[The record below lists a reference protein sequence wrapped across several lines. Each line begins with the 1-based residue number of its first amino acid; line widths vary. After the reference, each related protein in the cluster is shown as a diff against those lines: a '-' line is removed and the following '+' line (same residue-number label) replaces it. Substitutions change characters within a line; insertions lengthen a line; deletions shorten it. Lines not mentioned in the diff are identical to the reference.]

1 MPPSSSLTFISRPS
15 RTKTSMVRSMRAA
28 NSSSVHGRNSSACRN
43 GYTVRPSCTRPVRLM
58 RRLFW
63 KQQAT
68 HDDAVNRCTTL
79 LRK

>member
-1 MPPSSSLTFISRPS
+1 
-15 RTKTSMVRSMRAA
+15 MVRSMRSEAVL
-28 NSSSVHGRNSSACRN
+28 VHGRNSSACRN
-43 GYTVRPSCTRPVRLM
+43 GYAAAQPQQVARLM

-68 HDDAVNRCTTL
+68 HDEAVNRCSTL